1 MTSRAKKAIAFEIT
15 IPVEDVTGNLT
26 LRQFIGKG
34 SFGKDSLQF
43 DLAIPTHSPMIR
55 FRGRE
60 YLVDI
65 REIIKAICARAPPA
79 K

>member
-1 MTSRAKKAIAFEIT
+1 MAVRAEKTIAFEIT
-15 IPVEDVTGNLT
+15 VPVEDVTGNLT

-34 SFGKDSLQF
+34 LFDEDSLQF

-60 YLVDI
+60 YLVDV
-65 REIIKAICARAPPA
+65 REIIKAICAQAPPA
-79 K
+79 G